1 VGTNYFSVKRGLE
14 DLDPDAFWER
24 RQDGDPGNDDILHIG
39 KSSGGWCFSLHIIP
53 ELGINDLD
61 DWIRVFIEPDR
72 IIINEYRERIDLTE
86 IMRIITA
93 RRRNRPGI
101 DRWTPEDYKRNFAE
115 PGPNGLARH
124 ALGHG
129 CVKQGEGTWDCI
141 TGYFS

>member
-1 VGTNYFSVKRGLE
+1 MGTNYFSVKRGLE

-24 RQDGDPGNDDILHIG
+24 RQDGDPEADDILHIG
-39 KSSGGWCFSLHIIP
+39 KSSVGWCFSLHIIP
-53 ELGINDLD
+53 ELGIHDLD

-72 IIINEYRERIDLTE
+72 VIINEYRERLDLTE

-93 RRRNRPGI
+93 RGRNRLEPDG
-101 DRWTPEDYKRNFAE
+101 WTPDDYKRSFAE
-115 PGPNGLARH
+115 PGPNGLTRH

>member
-14 DLDPDAFWER
+14 DLDPDVFWER
-24 RQDGDPGNDDILHIG
+24 RQVGDPEADDILHIG

-93 RRRNRPGI
+93 RRWHRPEGSG
-101 DRWTPEDYKRNFAE
+101 WTPEDYKRNFAE

>member
-24 RQDGDPGNDDILHIG
+24 RQVGDPEADDILHIG

-72 IIINEYRERIDLTE
+72 VIINEYRERIDLTE

-93 RRRNRPGI
+93 RSRNRPGI

-124 ALGHG
+124 SLGHG